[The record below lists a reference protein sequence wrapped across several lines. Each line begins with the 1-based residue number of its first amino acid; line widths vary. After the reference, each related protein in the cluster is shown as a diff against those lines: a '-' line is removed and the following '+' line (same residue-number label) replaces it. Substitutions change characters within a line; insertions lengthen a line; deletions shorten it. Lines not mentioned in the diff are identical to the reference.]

1 MALTITNDTSQP
13 PSDLTSCYVFH
24 ENIFLLSLVKYQTL
38 LYSLSEKGITK
49 LVWPL
54 SSFSRLDHP
63 MRQIHGR
70 LLGSYVTLKSRF

>member
-13 PSDLTSCYVFH
+13 PIDLTSCYVFH

-49 LVWPL
+49 LV
-54 SSFSRLDHP
+54 
-63 MRQIHGR
+63 
-70 LLGSYVTLKSRF
+70 